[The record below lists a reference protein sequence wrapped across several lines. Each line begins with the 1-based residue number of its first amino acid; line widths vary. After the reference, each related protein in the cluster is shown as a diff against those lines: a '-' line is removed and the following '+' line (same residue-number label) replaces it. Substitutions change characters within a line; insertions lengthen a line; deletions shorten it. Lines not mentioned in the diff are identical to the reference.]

1 MNTVAVLPIGVAF
14 GMLVRSS
21 GVYSPTTIRGQMIF
35 HYNIMMKMFM
45 GGMCGSALAFVVL
58 QRLYPERF
66 DNVRETKG
74 FGDKG
79 ALAAVVGGMIQ
90 GVGMTLSGSCP
101 GMIYAQLGAG
111 STTAPI
117 VMLGGVAGAATYA
130 LLHPYLK
137 PALDSDFARTL
148 EGKFHSMHLDQVLF
162 GGRYAESV
170 LGLAA
175 VALAVAGGFEYLFP
189 SPEIPGYDLNPV
201 LAGGLV
207 GSLQLPLFL
216 VVDSFLGMSS
226 GYSVLSSQALRLLP
240 DNCFC
245 EHTYMRGFV
254 KSKSVWQVVFGLG
267 VALGAFLVPQ
277 VLPDVPSPTEVPPVQ
292 SLLGG
297 FLLVF
302 GARLVGGCASGHGL
316 TGLPSL
322 HVVSWLV
329 VPSLFAGA
337 IATGFGMAHFAGS
350 ANYLLLQT

>member
-1 MNTVAVLPIGVAF
+1 MNTLAVLPIGAAF
-14 GMLVRSS
+14 GLLVRSS
-21 GVYSPTTIRGQMIF
+21 GVYSPTAIRGQMIF
-35 HYNIMMKMFM
+35 HYNIMFKMFM
-45 GGMCGSALAFVVL
+45 GGLCGSALAFVVL
-58 QRLYPERF
+58 QRLHPERF
-66 DNVRETKG
+66 DKVRETKG

-111 STTAPI
+111 SATAPI
-117 VMLGGVAGAATYA
+117 VMLGGMAGAAAYA
-130 LLHPYLK
+130 LLHPYIK
-137 PALDSDFARTL
+137 PLLDSDFVHTL
-148 EGKFHSMHLDQVLF
+148 EGKFESMHLDRVLF
-162 GGRYAESV
+162 GGRYAESA

-175 VALAVAGGFEYLFP
+175 VAVAVASGFEYLFP
-189 SPEIPGYDLNPV
+189 SPEIPGYDLNPI
-201 LAGGLV
+201 LAGTLV

-240 DNCFC
+240 DNCLC

-254 KSKSVWQVVFGLG
+254 SSKSVWQVVFGLG

-277 VLPDVPSPTEVPPVQ
+277 VMPGVPSPSEVPPAQ

-329 VPSLFAGA
+329 VPALFAGA
-337 IATGFGMAHFAGS
+337 IATGLAMTHLLGPNG
-350 ANYLLLQT
+350 YLLI